1 MVLAPVHVAAHVLR
15 GGLKLYIRLI
25 YPDNTV
31 IRAGHF
37 ASLPYLIHAYLCLML
52 CGINLELMS
61 DGVSFAP
68 CGLKVAVK
76 SEQFVL
82 IELPVSQHVD
92 LVVISVRIENGDMI
106 IPAVS
111 FRNIGPAEA
120 VVGDKILRPF

>member
-1 MVLAPVHVAAHVLR
+1 
-15 GGLKLYIRLI
+15 
-25 YPDNTV
+25 
-31 IRAGHF
+31 
-37 ASLPYLIHAYLCLML
+37 ML

-111 FRNIGPAEA
+111 LRDVGPSEA